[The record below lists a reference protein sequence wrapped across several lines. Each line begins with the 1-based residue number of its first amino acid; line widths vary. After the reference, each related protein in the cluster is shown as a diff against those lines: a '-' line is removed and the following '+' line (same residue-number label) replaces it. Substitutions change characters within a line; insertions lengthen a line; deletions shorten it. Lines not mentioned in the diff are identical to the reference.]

1 MTEALQTVLCL
12 FAQFFAPRHNAQIR
26 FLKAQI
32 ATLRKRIPADHIVPS
47 PREKAELLRLGA
59 EFGHQV
65 APLLD
70 VVTLPTYRRWIHDA
84 KKGRKPKKSG
94 RPRLSQELRELVVR
108 LGQENLLWG
117 FRRIAGELKKL
128 GHTVGTSSVKR
139 ILREHGV
146 HPAPE
151 KTQKRQ
157 PPLPWAQ
164 FVQSHMESLVACD
177 FFTKTVHTLR
187 GRFDAYCLVFIHLGS
202 RRVFCSPA
210 TFNPDEKWVMQQAR
224 NANMWMQEQGIQ
236 PRMLILDHDT
246 KFSLHF
252 RQFWKDMHIR
262 PKRIPIKA
270 PQANA
275 FVESFIANLKGECLN
290 HFIILALSQMNYVV
304 QTWVSYYNM
313 ERPHR
318 GKDIGN
324 RVLNPAFKALT
335 TGRVCCRQR
344 LGGLI
349 KSYYRA
355 AA

>member
-1 MTEALQTVLCL
+1 M
-12 FAQFFAPRHNAQIR
+12 
-26 FLKAQI
+26 
-32 ATLRKRIPADHIVPS
+32 
-47 PREKAELLRLGA
+47 
-59 EFGHQV
+59 
-65 APLLD
+65 
-70 VVTLPTYRRWIHDA
+70 
-84 KKGRKPKKSG
+84 
-94 RPRLSQELRELVVR
+94 VVR

-128 GHTVGTSSVKR
+128 GYIVGTSSVKR
-139 ILREHGV
+139 ILREHGI
-146 HPAPE
+146 HPTPE
-151 KTQKRQ
+151 KTQRRL
-157 PPLPWAQ
+157 PPMPWGQ
-164 FVQSHMESLVACD
+164 FLQSHMESLVAAD

-187 GRFDAYCLVFIHLGS
+187 GKFDAYCLVFIHLRS

-210 TFNPDEKWVMQQAR
+210 TFNPDDAWVMQQAR
-224 NANMWMQEQGIQ
+224 NAAMWMQEQNIQ
-236 PRMLILDHDT
+236 PSMLILDHDT
-246 KFSLHF
+246 KFTLHF
-252 RQFWKDMHIR
+252 RQFWKDMRVR

-290 HFIILALSQMNYVV
+290 HFIIFSRSQMNYVV
-304 QTWVSYYNM
+304 QSWVSYYNT

-324 RVLNPAFKALT
+324 RVLAPDFKARK
-335 TGRVCCRQR
+335 TGAVRCRQR